1 MCSSTQNVVH
11 RNRGFLHFL
20 LVIACYVLP
29 LHFFTRLYLAI
40 WGPAPLNEFADY
52 DEYWDKRARL
62 GMTDCRYRARYE
74 LITKHIPDGTSV
86 LDIGCGDGAFL
97 SYLKQQRP
105 NTDVFGVDVSCKA
118 VAMLRKRGLNG
129 MVINPN
135 RPLRSQ
141 IGRPFDYVVLM
152 EVIEHVYDAES
163 LCRQTLDFHPKRV
176 FVTTP
181 NMGFII
187 NRLRLF
193 IGGRMPVTVI
203 LFHMKEHIRFWTVK
217 DFKQWAGVLGFEV
230 KSISCR
236 YNRKSA
242 YIFNKTIVRW
252 FPGLFGRQLVYEL
265 MPVSPL
271 PSINRR
277 GKEEIDDS
285 GIQN

>member
-1 MCSSTQNVVH
+1 MCSAERSVVH
-11 RNRGFLHFL
+11 HNKGLLRFLS
-20 LVIACYVLP
+20 VIARCVLP

-52 DEYWDKRARL
+52 DEYWDRRSQAED
-62 GMTDCRYRARYE
+62 MDRYLPRNE
-74 LITKHIPDGTSV
+74 LITKHIPDGASV
-86 LDIGCGDGAFL
+86 LDIGCGDGVFL
-97 SYLKQQRP
+97 SYLKQQRA
-105 NTDVFGVDVSCKA
+105 NADVFGVDVSSKA
-118 VAMLRKRGLNG
+118 IAMLRKRGLNG

-135 RPLRSQ
+135 RSLRSQ
-141 IGRPFDYVVLM
+141 IDRPFDYVVLM
-152 EVIEHVYDAES
+152 EVLEHVRDAES

-176 FVTTP
+176 FVTIP

-203 LFHMKEHIRFWTVK
+203 VFHMREHIRFWTVK

-242 YIFNKTIVRW
+242 YVFNKTIVRW

-265 MPVSPL
+265 MPKL
-271 PSINRR
+271 PSNQR
-277 GKEEIDDS
+277 GNGCEAQKNTDAAD
-285 GIQN
+285 G